1 MADKIRVIVVDD
13 LKETRDS
20 VTIMLQFEPDVEV
33 VGQGASGEE
42 GLELVKQ
49 LKPDVVVMDVNMP
62 GMDGITAS
70 REMVEAVPGTQIII
84 MSVQSD
90 RDYLRGA
97 MRAGARDFLTKPFSV
112 DELLTT
118 VRNAYQRRQEEVA
131 AGPRLPQMSVPGAAG
146 EAHFPS
152 LTAPMFEPRI
162 ANIVTVFSP
171 TGGVGCSTVAINT
184 AISLVKHGFHTLLM
198 DGNFQFGDIA
208 LMLKMRPATTITDI
222 LERSDDLTPDLVGS
236 VVQRHSSGLHV
247 LLAPPRPEMAI
258 GIQPSQ
264 IKAILDV
271 LRQMYD
277 FIVID
282 TSSNLDDILVGM
294 LDHSNRIILLTRQS
308 LASLK
313 NASRFL
319 DVAKELNYPP
329 EKVTL
334 VVNGGSD
341 DRAIPLKEVGNIL
354 KREVAT
360 IIPADSVV
368 VEEAA
373 NQGVPFVDG
382 NTRRRPVARAVNEI
396 VERIITETNAKPAA
410 AEETA
415 ENQRRGCLPRLF
427 RRQK

>member
-1 MADKIRVIVVDD
+1 MAEKIRVIVVDD

-33 VGQGASGEE
+33 VGQGASGGE
-42 GLELVKQ
+42 GLELVKK

-118 VRNAYQRRQEEVA
+118 VRNAYQRRQEEA
-131 AGPRLPQMSVPGAAG
+131 ASVSRLPVMGAPSAQG
-146 EAHFPS
+146 SPHFPS
-152 LTAPMFEPRI
+152 LTTAAFTPRI
-162 ANIVTVFSP
+162 GHIVTVFSP

-184 AISLVKHGFHTLLM
+184 AVSLVKHGFHTVLM
-198 DGNFQFGDIA
+198 DGSFQFGDIA
-208 LMLKMRPATTITDI
+208 LMLKMRPATTLSDL

-236 VVQRHSSGLHV
+236 VVQRHPSGLHV

-258 GIQPSQ
+258 GIRPAQ
-264 IKAILDV
+264 IKAVLDI

-277 FIVID
+277 FVVID
-282 TSSNLDDILVGM
+282 TSSNLDDTLIGM
-294 LDHSNRIILLTRQS
+294 LDQSDRVILLTRQS

-319 DVAKELNYPP
+319 DVAKELNYTP

-341 DRAIPLKEVGNIL
+341 ERAIPLKEVGNIL
-354 KREVAT
+354 KRPVAT

-382 NTRRRPVARAVNEI
+382 ATRKRLVAKAVNEI
-396 VERIITETNAKPAA
+396 VERLITETNAEP
-410 AEETA
+410 TA
-415 ENQRRGCLPRLF
+415 QEATQTQRRGCLPRLF
-427 RRQK
+427 RRNK

>member
-33 VGQGASGEE
+33 IGQGGSGEE
-42 GLELVKQ
+42 GLDLVKR

-112 DELLTT
+112 DELLNT
-118 VRNAYQRRQEEVA
+118 VRNAYQRRQEEAA
-131 AGPRLPQMSVPGAAG
+131 AGPRLPQMSAPGASSDPF
-146 EAHFPS
+146 FPS
-152 LTAPMFEPRI
+152 LTSTAFVPRI
-162 ANIVTVFSP
+162 GHVVTVFSP

-184 AISLVKHGFHTLLM
+184 AVSLVKHGFHTVLM
-198 DGNFQFGDIA
+198 DGSFQFGDIA
-208 LMLKMRPATTITDI
+208 LMLKMRPNTTISDL
-222 LERSDDLTPDLVGS
+222 LERSDDITPDLVSS
-236 VVQRHSSGLHV
+236 VVQRHPSGLHV

-258 GIQPSQ
+258 GIRPSQ
-264 IKAILDV
+264 IKSVLDI
-271 LRQMYD
+271 LRQMFD
-277 FIVID
+277 FVVID
-282 TSSNLDDILVGM
+282 TNSGLDDTLIGM
-294 LDHSNRIILLTRQS
+294 LDQSDRVILLTRQS

-319 DVAKELNYPP
+319 DVAKELSYAP

-341 DRAIPLKEVGNIL
+341 ERAISLEKVGTIL
-354 KREVAT
+354 KRPVAT
-360 IIPADSVV
+360 VIPADSAV

-382 NTRRRPVARAVNEI
+382 NTRKRPVSKAVNEI
-396 VERIITETNAKPAA
+396 VERLITETNAQPTAV
-410 AEETA
+410 ETPPS
-415 ENQRRGCLPRLF
+415 ERRGCLPRLF
-427 RRQK
+427 RRNK